1 MKLVKR
7 PMQTKAPKNS
17 YHITVRYSHGD
28 ADSQSSHTHKLDN
41 KTEEQIIKFISQ
53 FNEVAQAIEDN
64 RSYNSKLPD
73 YIVDSRVK
81 IEDMYL
87 NLEYD
92 QHYSHGDEYYAG
104 MSIEKFIY
112 YDEKGNPFKVEVQQ

>member
-7 PMQTKAPKNS
+7 PIANKAPKNS

-28 ADSQSSHTHKLDN
+28 ADSETSYTHKLND
-41 KTEEQIIKFISQ
+41 KTEDEIIKFITQ
-53 FNEVAQAIEDN
+53 FNELSQAIDDH
-64 RSYNSKLPD
+64 RSYNSKLPT

-81 IEDMYL
+81 IDDMYL
-87 NLEYD
+87 HLEYD
-92 QHYSHGDEYYAG
+92 HHYSHGDEYYAG

-112 YDEKGNPFKVEVQQ
+112 YDDNGNAFKVEVQD